1 MASAFSVGG
10 LVSGLDTNS
19 LISGLTS
26 IEQQKVTAVQKR
38 QNQAQT
44 TLSSLGDL
52 QSKFMG
58 FAALARSMNDVKD
71 FDVYQA
77 TSSDA
82 TTVELQGGTEGL
94 EGSFAVRVQQLASSW
109 KVSSQKYS
117 SATTDLNLA
126 GTLTLSRASASVTA
140 DPSKPTVDISINHG
154 DTLKDIASK
163 INSADNAGVSATLI
177 TVASGDVRLMLTS
190 VDPGSNTFTMSSSGG
205 DDIASALGVMTS
217 GTQTRTSDFS
227 LRQAAGGA
235 ATSATKLS
243 DLFTG
248 IGANNIGST
257 DSITLTGTDSTGAAI
272 AGGTKFPPDP
282 PDPVSG
288 PLKDATVGQLAA
300 WMGAKLG
307 ATVTVDSSGR
317 LSAKRSNGTAIDF
330 SLAMTTGSTGTL
342 QLGTSSDQRSFTNVI
357 AEGRKAFYTLNG
369 LSVASDT
376 NTDETTLSGAK
387 VVMKNV
393 TAATDPDVQLTLK
406 RDDTAIEKKVS
417 DFLDSYN
424 GLMSFIDDKSTATIK
439 ETTDSNGQKIKTFIA
454 GDFTGQTSVQTLKQ
468 TLQQMMT
475 SEVSNLTGKTVYTSF
490 ASVGITTSKDDG
502 TLGLDT
508 TKFQKAMNN
517 DFEGVRRLFANSAW
531 TSNSGATV
539 GGWTQD
545 TKSGSWTVNPSANT
559 IGGVAADRNGDV
571 ISGNTGN
578 MLGLGITAPSS
589 LSPFQATFSR
599 GVAGL
604 VEQFYNSATTIGG
617 ILRDAKT
624 SVANQVSDYGKQ
636 VDTTQARV
644 DAYRQTLVSQFSG
657 LEQTMLRLK
666 SQSSSFM
673 SQISSL

>member
-243 DLFTG
+243 DHCC
-248 IGANNIGST
+248 
-257 DSITLTGTDSTGAAI
+257 
-272 AGGTKFPPDP
+272 
-282 PDPVSG
+282 
-288 PLKDATVGQLAA
+288 
-300 WMGAKLG
+300 AK
-307 ATVTVDSSGR
+307 
-317 LSAKRSNGTAIDF
+317 
-330 SLAMTTGSTGTL
+330 
-342 QLGTSSDQRSFTNVI
+342 
-357 AEGRKAFYTLNG
+357 
-369 LSVASDT
+369 AS
-376 NTDETTLSGAK
+376 
-387 VVMKNV
+387 
-393 TAATDPDVQLTLK
+393 P
-406 RDDTAIEKKVS
+406 
-417 DFLDSYN
+417 
-424 GLMSFIDDKSTATIK
+424 
-439 ETTDSNGQKIKTFIA
+439 
-454 GDFTGQTSVQTLKQ
+454 
-468 TLQQMMT
+468 
-475 SEVSNLTGKTVYTSF
+475 
-490 ASVGITTSKDDG
+490 
-502 TLGLDT
+502 
-508 TKFQKAMNN
+508 
-517 DFEGVRRLFANSAW
+517 
-531 TSNSGATV
+531 
-539 GGWTQD
+539 
-545 TKSGSWTVNPSANT
+545 
-559 IGGVAADRNGDV
+559 
-571 ISGNTGN
+571 
-578 MLGLGITAPSS
+578 
-589 LSPFQATFSR
+589 
-599 GVAGL
+599 
-604 VEQFYNSATTIGG
+604 
-617 ILRDAKT
+617 
-624 SVANQVSDYGKQ
+624 
-636 VDTTQARV
+636 
-644 DAYRQTLVSQFSG
+644 
-657 LEQTMLRLK
+657 
-666 SQSSSFM
+666 
-673 SQISSL
+673 